1 MVKKSKYQP
10 PLYGAG
16 IFTAIGL
23 GIGLAIGLQ
32 IKSFWIILASFLGGL
47 IGRIADEMFV

>member
-1 MVKKSKYQP
+1 MVKKSKHQP

-16 IFTAIGL
+16 ILTAIGL
-23 GIGLAIGLQ
+23 GIGLVIGLQ
-32 IKSFWIILASFLGGL
+32 NKSFWIVLAPFLGGL